1 MKDLSIGLQPEPR
14 RTNTNQVQFTAV
26 IIPTPFSTQVAID
39 IICNILPKVT
49 PRWEFQVLVRDQ
61 HTIII
66 ICICIHLHPQDM
78 VQPQKRYKLFG
89 YSLIH
94 FRQCLHF
101 YLLTKTLH
109 IFLQDDEDLAMSPN
123 AVSTYLIDQHHVYE
137 TRIDPMRAGVASYA
151 TMPRRPIKVKTAS
164 SAGSAISSFRQHP
177 HHRSHYGEQLKREAY
192 IQSLGN
198 INISS
203 RFFIT

>member
-1 MKDLSIGLQPEPR
+1 M
-14 RTNTNQVQFTAV
+14 
-26 IIPTPFSTQVAID
+26 D
-39 IICNILPKVT
+39 IALLIFVN
-49 PRWEFQVLVRDQ
+49 VRYNRPMY
-61 HTIII
+61 
-66 ICICIHLHPQDM
+66 L
-78 VQPQKRYKLFG
+78 
-89 YSLIH
+89 
-94 FRQCLHF
+94 
-101 YLLTKTLH
+101 YLLIKTLH
-109 IFLQDDEDLAMSPN
+109 FFLQDDEDLAMSPN

-198 INISS
+198 RNVSS
-203 RFFIT
+203 RFFYNMITLEYYGILQILVRNVKI

>member
-1 MKDLSIGLQPEPR
+1 
-14 RTNTNQVQFTAV
+14 
-26 IIPTPFSTQVAID
+26 
-39 IICNILPKVT
+39 
-49 PRWEFQVLVRDQ
+49 
-61 HTIII
+61 
-66 ICICIHLHPQDM
+66 
-78 VQPQKRYKLFG
+78 
-89 YSLIH
+89 
-94 FRQCLHF
+94 
-101 YLLTKTLH
+101 
-109 IFLQDDEDLAMSPN
+109 MSPN

-198 INISS
+198 RNVSS
-203 RFFIT
+203 RFLYNMITRKTMYDFKHFPQIPVRNVMNII